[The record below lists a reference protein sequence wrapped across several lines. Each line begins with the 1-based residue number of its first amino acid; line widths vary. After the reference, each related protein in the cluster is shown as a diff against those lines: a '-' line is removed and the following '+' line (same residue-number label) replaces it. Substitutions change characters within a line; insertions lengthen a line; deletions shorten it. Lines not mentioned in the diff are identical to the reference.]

1 MVVFFHPNWNFEEL
15 GEYDAS
21 NFERRAPFPTI
32 SLLRKDDIGLI
43 VNDLLAKEPPIF
55 ISQKINEDNTRTL
68 AAKGFASLTSLMK
81 NIRATGK
88 AL

>member
-1 MVVFFHPNWNFEEL
+1 MQLFENKVMVVFFHPNWNFEEL

-43 VNDLLAKEPPIF
+43 VNDLLVHILFPAPDHEKKQKDF
-55 ISQKINEDNTRTL
+55 IR
-68 AAKGFASLTSLMK
+68 
-81 NIRATGK
+81 
-88 AL
+88 